1 MKKRIL
7 FVDDEPLV
15 LEGLRHMLHGMR
27 KEWDMLFVE
36 SGVAALGVMEDN
48 AVDVVVSDMRMPGMN
63 GAQLLNEV
71 MKRSPR
77 TVRLILSGHA
87 DQELIL
93 KCVGSTHQYLAKPCD
108 PDALR
113 ATVSRAI
120 ELETSLKN
128 ERLQRLIAQMEHLP
142 SIPSLY
148 VEIVEQAND
157 PEASLSAVGDIIAR
171 DIGMTAKILKLVNS
185 AFFAL
190 RRVVASPTEA
200 VSYLG
205 LDTIKALVLSL
216 NVFSQLEAESL
227 GGFSMDALWTHSLS
241 TAAVAK
247 RIAQME
253 AADGGLAEEAFVSG
267 LLHDAGKA
275 ALAFN
280 FPADYGQALRGAMEQ
295 DLDPLVAEQNAF
307 GATHAEVGGYLLGL
321 WGLPVPVVEAIAFH
335 HQPLLARQRTFTPL
349 TAVHVADALMHEND
363 RSAWCPAVDGT
374 YLENLGLADRLED
387 WRPRCRPVMTLGS
400 KR

>member
-1 MKKRIL
+1 
-7 FVDDEPLV
+7 
-15 LEGLRHMLHGMR
+15 
-27 KEWDMLFVE
+27 MLFVE
-36 SGVAALGVMEDN
+36 SGAAALRVMEDN
-48 AVDVVVSDMRMPGMN
+48 EVDVVVSDMRMPGMN

-71 MKRSPR
+71 MKRFPR

-93 KCVGSTHQYLAKPCD
+93 KCVGSTHQYLSKPCD

-113 ATVSRAI
+113 ATVSRAV

-128 ERLQRLIAQMEHLP
+128 ERLQRLIGQMERLP
-142 SIPSLY
+142 SIPPLY
-148 VEIVEQAND
+148 MAIVEKAND
-157 PEASLSAVGDIIAR
+157 SEAPLSAVGDVIAR
-171 DIGMTAKILKLVNS
+171 DIGTTAKILKLVNS

-190 RRVVASPTEA
+190 RRVIASPTEA

-216 NVFSQLEAESL
+216 NAFSQFEGGSL
-227 GGFSMDALWTHSLS
+227 GGFSMDALWTHGLS
-241 TAAVAK
+241 TAAIAK

-253 AADGGLAEEAFVSG
+253 AADGNLAEEAFVSG

-275 ALAFN
+275 ALAFH
-280 FPADYGQALRGAMEQ
+280 FPEEYGQVLREAIEQ
-295 DLDPLVAEQNAF
+295 DLDPLVAEQRAF
-307 GATHAEVGGYLLGL
+307 GATHGDVGGYLLGL

-335 HQPLLARQRTFTPL
+335 HQPLLTRQRTFTPL

-363 RSAWCPAVDGT
+363 RSGLRPAVDGT
-374 YLENLGLADRLED
+374 YLEELGLADRLED
-387 WRPRCRPVMTLGS
+387 WRLRCRPVMILRS
-400 KR
+400 ER

>member
-15 LEGLRHMLHGMR
+15 LEGLRRSLHSMR
-27 KEWDMLFVE
+27 REWDTVFLE
-36 SGVAALGVMEDN
+36 SGASALEFMESN
-48 AVDVVVSDMRMPGMN
+48 EVDVVVSDMRMPGMN

-71 MKRSPR
+71 MRRFPR
-77 TVRLILSGHA
+77 AVRLILSGHA
-87 DQELIL
+87 DQDLIL
-93 KCVGSTHQYLAKPCD
+93 KCVGSTHQYLSKPCD

-120 ELETSLKN
+120 GLDASLKN
-128 ERLQRLIAQMEHLP
+128 ERLHRLIAQMDHLP

-148 VEIVEQAND
+148 MEIVEKMHD
-157 PEASLSAVGDIIAR
+157 PDVSLPAVGDIIAR

-190 RRVVASPTEA
+190 RRVVSSPNEA

-216 NVFSQLEAESL
+216 HAFAQFDSEKVGN
-227 GGFSMDALWTHSLS
+227 FSMNALWSHSLR
-241 TAAVAK
+241 TAAAAK
-247 RIAQME
+247 RITQME
-253 AADGGLAEEAFVSG
+253 DVDQKLAEDAFASG

-280 FPADYGQALRGAMEQ
+280 FPDEYGRVLETAAAEGI
-295 DLDPLVAEQNAF
+295 DPLTAEEDAF
-307 GATHAEVGGYLLGL
+307 GATHADVGGYLLGL
-321 WGLPVPVVEAIAFH
+321 WGLPVPVVEAIALH
-335 HQPLLARQRTFTPL
+335 HQPLLAPGGEFTSL
-349 TAVHVADALMHEND
+349 TAVHVANALIRENHESGWRRVVDAQ
-363 RSAWCPAVDGT
+363 
-374 YLENLGLADRLED
+374 YLRELGMEGRLKD
-387 WRPRCRPVMTLGS
+387 WRLRCRPIMTLGS
-400 KR
+400 RR

>member
-15 LEGLRHMLHGMR
+15 LAGLRRMLHGMR
-27 KEWDMLFVE
+27 KQWDMVFVE
-36 SGVAALGVMEDN
+36 SGDAALGFMADS

-71 MKRSPR
+71 MKRYPR

-87 DQELIL
+87 DQDLIL
-93 KCVGSTHQYLAKPCD
+93 KCVGSTHQYLSKPCD

-120 ELETSLKN
+120 GLEASLKN
-128 ERLQRLIAQMEHLP
+128 ERLQRLIGQMDHLP

-148 VEIVEQAND
+148 MKIVETIND
-157 PEASLSAVGDIIAR
+157 PRASLAAVSDIIAQ

-190 RRVVASPTEA
+190 RREISSANHAVA
-200 VSYLG
+200 YLG
-205 LDTIKALVLSL
+205 LDTIKSLVLSI
-216 NVFSQLEAESL
+216 NAFSQLETRELEGFSLAELWNHSL
-227 GGFSMDALWTHSLS
+227 G
-241 TAAVAK
+241 TAAAAK
-247 RIAQME
+247 RIAQIE
-253 AADGGLAEEAFVSG
+253 GAGSKIADEAFVSG

-280 FPADYGQALRGAMEQ
+280 FPEEYGQALRDPADGKI
-295 DLDPLVAEQNAF
+295 DPLGAEQRAF
-307 GATHAEVGGYLLGL
+307 GASHADVGGYLLGL
-321 WGLPVPVVEAIAFH
+321 WGLPVPVVEAIALH
-335 HQPLLARQRTFTPL
+335 HQPQLAADKTFTPL
-349 TAVHVADALMHEND
+349 TAVHVANALVHAGD
-363 RSAWCPAVDGT
+363 RRECPPAVDRQ
-374 YLENLGLADRLED
+374 YLATLGLGDRIDVWQRELASLHSNED
-387 WRPRCRPVMTLGS
+387 
-400 KR
+400 

>member
-15 LEGLRHMLHGMR
+15 LAGLRRMLHGMR
-27 KEWDMLFVE
+27 KQWEMVFVE
-36 SGVAALGVMEDN
+36 SGDAALGFMADS

-71 MKRSPR
+71 MKRYPR

-87 DQELIL
+87 DQDLIL
-93 KCVGSTHQYLAKPCD
+93 KCVGSTHQYLSKPCD

-120 ELETSLKN
+120 GLEASLKN
-128 ERLQRLIAQMEHLP
+128 ERLQRLIGQMDHLP

-148 VEIVEQAND
+148 MKIVETIND
-157 PEASLSAVGDIIAR
+157 PRASLAAVSDIIAQ

-190 RRVVASPTEA
+190 RREISSANHAVA
-200 VSYLG
+200 YLG
-205 LDTIKALVLSL
+205 LDTIKSLVLSI
-216 NVFSQLEAESL
+216 NAFSQIETRELEGFSLAELWNHSL
-227 GGFSMDALWTHSLS
+227 G
-241 TAAVAK
+241 TAAAAK
-247 RIAQME
+247 RIAQIE
-253 AADGGLAEEAFVSG
+253 GAGSKIADEAFVSG

-280 FPADYGQALRGAMEQ
+280 FPEEYGQALRDPADGKI
-295 DLDPLVAEQNAF
+295 DPLGAEQRAF
-307 GATHAEVGGYLLGL
+307 GASHADVGGYLLGL
-321 WGLPVPVVEAIAFH
+321 WGLPVPVVEAIALH
-335 HQPLLARQRTFTPL
+335 HQPQLAADKTFTPL
-349 TAVHVADALMHEND
+349 TAVHVANALVHAGD
-363 RSAWCPAVDGT
+363 RRECPPAVDRQ
-374 YLENLGLADRLED
+374 YLATLGLGDRINVWQRELASLHSNED
-387 WRPRCRPVMTLGS
+387 
-400 KR
+400 

>member
-15 LEGLRHMLHGMR
+15 LAGLRRMLHGMR
-27 KEWDMLFVE
+27 KEWEMVFVE
-36 SGVAALGVMEDN
+36 SGDAALGFMADN

-71 MKRSPR
+71 MKRYPR

-87 DQELIL
+87 DQDLIL
-93 KCVGSTHQYLAKPCD
+93 KCVGSTHQYLSKPCD

-120 ELETSLKN
+120 GLEASLKN
-128 ERLQRLIAQMEHLP
+128 ERLQRLIGQMDHLP

-148 VEIVEQAND
+148 MKIVETIND
-157 PEASLSAVGDIIAR
+157 PRASLAAVSDIIAQ

-190 RRVVASPTEA
+190 RREISSANHAVA
-200 VSYLG
+200 YLG
-205 LDTIKALVLSL
+205 LDTIKSLVLSI
-216 NVFSQLEAESL
+216 NAFSQLETRELEGFSLAELWNHSL
-227 GGFSMDALWTHSLS
+227 G
-241 TAAVAK
+241 TAAAAK
-247 RIAQME
+247 RIAQIE
-253 AADGGLAEEAFVSG
+253 GAGSKIADEAFVSG

-280 FPADYGQALRGAMEQ
+280 FPEEYGQALRDPADGKI
-295 DLDPLVAEQNAF
+295 DPLGAEQRAF
-307 GATHAEVGGYLLGL
+307 GASHADVGGYLLGL
-321 WGLPVPVVEAIAFH
+321 WGLPVPVVEAIALH
-335 HQPLLARQRTFTPL
+335 HQPQLAADKTFTPL
-349 TAVHVADALMHEND
+349 TAVHVANALVHAGD
-363 RSAWCPAVDGT
+363 RRECPPAVDRQ
-374 YLENLGLADRLED
+374 YLATLGLGDRIDVWQRELASLHSNED
-387 WRPRCRPVMTLGS
+387 
-400 KR
+400 

>member
-15 LEGLRHMLHGMR
+15 LAGLRRMLHGMR
-27 KEWDMLFVE
+27 KQWEMVFVE
-36 SGVAALGVMEDN
+36 SGDAALGFMADS

-71 MKRSPR
+71 MKRYPR

-87 DQELIL
+87 DQDLIL
-93 KCVGSTHQYLAKPCD
+93 KCVGSTHQYLSKPCD

-120 ELETSLKN
+120 GLEASLKN
-128 ERLQRLIAQMEHLP
+128 ERLQRLIGQMDHLP

-148 VEIVEQAND
+148 MKIVETIND
-157 PEASLSAVGDIIAR
+157 PRASLAAVSDIIAQ

-190 RRVVASPTEA
+190 RREISSANHAVA
-200 VSYLG
+200 YLG
-205 LDTIKALVLSL
+205 LDTIKSLVLSI
-216 NVFSQLEAESL
+216 NAFSQLETRELEGFSLAELWNHSL
-227 GGFSMDALWTHSLS
+227 G
-241 TAAVAK
+241 TAAAAK
-247 RIAQME
+247 RIAQIE
-253 AADGGLAEEAFVSG
+253 GAGSKIADEAFVSG

-280 FPADYGQALRGAMEQ
+280 FPEEYGQALRDPADGKI
-295 DLDPLVAEQNAF
+295 DPLGAEQRAF
-307 GATHAEVGGYLLGL
+307 GASHADVGGYLLGL
-321 WGLPVPVVEAIAFH
+321 WGLPVPVVEAIALH
-335 HQPLLARQRTFTPL
+335 HQPQLAADKTFTPL
-349 TAVHVADALMHEND
+349 TAVHVANALVHAGD
-363 RSAWCPAVDGT
+363 RRECPPAVDRQ
-374 YLENLGLADRLED
+374 YLATLGLGDRIDVWQRELASLHSNED
-387 WRPRCRPVMTLGS
+387 
-400 KR
+400 